1 LITRCRPLCSA
12 RIDQL
17 IAKIRAGAWRP
28 MSCGDGAHGPKEY
41 DNALEPPT
49 TANASNASQL

>member
-1 LITRCRPLCSA
+1 LDHEVPSGLHVST

-28 MSCGDGAHGPKEY
+28 MSCGDGAHGPK
-41 DNALEPPT
+41 D
-49 TANASNASQL
+49 